1 VNLQAKR
8 RGWSWL
14 GREAEDRALPAADVQ
29 PAFPSLTTGAPLNVT
44 TANALR
50 VSDAF
55 ACIRVLADG
64 ISTLP
69 LHAYRR
75 TATGRQPAGD
85 NARVVQLLKRP
96 APGSTSVDLVSQIVV
111 HLNVYGEAFV
121 GKYRSDGEIAQ
132 LGLLPPE
139 TVQVELRGQRVV
151 YLLDTVKGRTEHGPD
166 DILHIKSM
174 SADGLRGMSPVTQC
188 RVALGL
194 SSSLQQSAK
203 VFTEQGSKPTGIL
216 TTKVGNREAI
226 LGLAEQWDYAHGGVE
241 NMHRVAVLSGDV
253 KFEPIAFSADDS
265 QFLQQR
271 ELSARE
277 VARIFRVPAWA
288 IDAPTGDSL
297 TYANVTEQSRAL
309 ATYSLRPVAVR
320 IEAAISNDADLCPGG
335 TYVQFDFDGLLRSAP
350 EQRAQQYTAALN
362 PETGWMRREEVR
374 VLEDLPPE
382 NLNPEDAT
390 DGSSRGTGGGG
401 DTDVSA
407 RPSPD
412 AET

>member
-1 VNLQAKR
+1 VNLQGK
-8 RGWSWL
+8 RGWAWL
-14 GREAEDRALPAADVQ
+14 GHEVEDRALPTADVQ
-29 PAFPSLTTGAPLNVT
+29 PAFPSLTTTAPLNVT

-75 TATGRQPAGD
+75 TTTGRQPAGD

-96 APGSTSVDLVSQIVV
+96 APGSTSVDLISQIVV
-111 HLNVYGEAFV
+111 GLCVTGEVFV
-121 GKYRSDGEIAQ
+121 GKYRGADGEIAQ
-132 LGLLPPE
+132 LGLISPE
-139 TVQVELRGQRVV
+139 SIQVELRGQRIV

-166 DILHIKSM
+166 DILHIKAM

-188 RVALGL
+188 RIALGL

-203 VFTEQGSKPTGIL
+203 TFTEQGSRPSGVL
-216 TTKVGNREAI
+216 TAPNGNEGALERIQAKWQERHA
-226 LGLAEQWDYAHGGVE
+226 GVE
-241 NMHRVAVLSGDV
+241 QMHKVAVVSGDV

-277 VARIFRVPAWA
+277 IARIFRVPAWA

-309 ATYSLRPVAVR
+309 ATYSLRPPAVR
-320 IEAAISNDADLCPGG
+320 IETAISKDADLCPGG

-350 EQRAQQYTAALN
+350 EQRAQQYTAALS
-362 PETGWMRREEVR
+362 PDTGWMRREEVR
-374 VLEDLPPE
+374 ELEDLPPE
-382 NLNPEDAT
+382 NGE
-390 DGSSRGTGGGG
+390 SQ
-401 DTDVSA
+401 
-407 RPSPD
+407 
-412 AET
+412 